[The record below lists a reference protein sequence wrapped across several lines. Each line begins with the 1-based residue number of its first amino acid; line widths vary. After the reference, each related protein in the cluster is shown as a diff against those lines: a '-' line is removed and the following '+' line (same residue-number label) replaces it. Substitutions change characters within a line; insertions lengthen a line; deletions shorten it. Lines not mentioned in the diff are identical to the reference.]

1 MNPTQTWILV
11 CNGTHAMVMRNLG
24 PGKGIEPVPGLQ
36 FERGELPESSMFS
49 DRLGR
54 TFDSHGPGRHIKES
68 PSNPKREA
76 KFQFA
81 QMISDRLHKEL
92 SENQFDRLIVI
103 APPLMLGD
111 LRKMFS
117 KQLSS
122 RISGEIH
129 KDLTLADS
137 EHIVNHIT
145 DYLAA

>member
-1 MNPTQTWILV
+1 MKPTQTWILV
-11 CNGTHAMVMRNLG
+11 CNGTHAMVTRNLG

-36 FERGELPESSMFS
+36 FEGGESTESSMFS
-49 DRLGR
+49 DRPGR
-54 TFDSHGPGRHIKES
+54 TFDSHGQGRHILES
-68 PSNPKREA
+68 SSNPKREA

-81 QMISDRLHKEL
+81 QTISDRLHKEL
-92 SENQFDRLIVI
+92 SENKFDRLIVI
-103 APPLMLGD
+103 APPLMLGN

-129 KDLTLADS
+129 KDLTHTDLED
-137 EHIVNHIT
+137 IVDHIT